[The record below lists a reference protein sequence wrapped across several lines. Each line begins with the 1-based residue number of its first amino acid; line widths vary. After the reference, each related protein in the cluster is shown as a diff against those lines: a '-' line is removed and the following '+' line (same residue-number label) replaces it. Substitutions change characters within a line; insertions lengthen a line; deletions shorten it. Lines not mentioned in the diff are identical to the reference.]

1 MTAIVASVVFFSLLY
16 GAAAAL
22 WMSRFA
28 RNRPVDHRFD
38 ELAVKVR
45 VADNNYEQ
53 RGLGRLFL
61 RWAMARLPQADP
73 DNPRTEKLM
82 QQLTY
87 AGYAGSGGLNRFN
100 NARLAALLVGLLV
113 GGLLGVLFGDD
124 SNDIFV
130 FVILGGVLGSI
141 VPAYYIKRQV
151 RIRQNAIGTEL
162 AGALDLLVV
171 CVEAGLGLNEAIRTV
186 GSESERQK
194 QFIGRELA
202 QVSGEI
208 SAGKS
213 MGEALRSLAERTAV
227 DEMKPLAATLIQSEQ
242 LGTQIGP
249 TLRASADAMRNSR
262 RLKAEENAQKLSIK
276 ILFPLVLLV
285 LPAML
290 ALILGP
296 AMIQITRTL
305 SP

>member
-1 MTAIVASVVFFSLLY
+1 
-16 GAAAAL
+16 
-22 WMSRFA
+22 MSRFS
-28 RNRPVDHRFD
+28 RNRPIDHRFD

-53 RGLGRLFL
+53 RGLGGLFL

-87 AGYAGSGGLNRFN
+87 AGYSGGSSGLNRFN
-100 NARLAALLVGLLV
+100 SVRFGSLF
-113 GGLLGVLFGDD
+113 GGLLLGGLCGLIFGVDTRD
-124 SNDIFV
+124 VFV
-130 FVILGGVLGSI
+130 FLVLGGSLGALI
-141 VPAYYIKRQV
+141 PAYYIKRTV
-151 RIRQNAIGTEL
+151 RIRQDAIANEL

-171 CVEAGLGLNEAIRTV
+171 CVEAGLGLNEAIRIV

-194 QFIGRELA
+194 QHIGRELA

-208 SAGKS
+208 SAGKT
-213 MGEALRSLAERTAV
+213 MGEALRSLAERTSV

-249 TLRASADAMRNSR
+249 TLRASADSMRNSR
-262 RLKAEENAQKLSIK
+262 RLKAEENAQKLSVK
-276 ILFPLVLLV
+276 MLFPLVLLV

-296 AMIQITRTL
+296 AMIQIVRTL
-305 SP
+305 NP